1 MTAVTN
7 RPAGALSELRKAAYG
22 LLVHAVTKSCLSDVG
37 VL

>member
-1 MTAVTN
+1 
-7 RPAGALSELRKAAYG
+7 LRKAAYG